1 METQRVLLAIVISM
15 AILMAYQFLVVP
27 PQPEEIRQENIAE
40 QIDPAVENPLQ
51 VESIE
56 SEQSQLF
63 PPAPAVITGL
73 PTSAE
78 NQQTPAEPTILGR
91 DIPVDTRLYSAIIS
105 ETGGGFRSFKLKE
118 YKESI
123 DPGAEDKELVITND
137 TAWQF
142 PLYFFWGLDPS
153 KAEMPVFTADKESVS
168 VTGESGKE
176 ILSMTSRLP
185 SGVEVTRSL
194 VFSNQDYLVQ
204 LEIDIFNNSPQ
215 QVHGTPYLSM
225 TNKPFS
231 PNASNRFLFNGPA
244 VFLDNHLE
252 EIKLKDFSDSPKTLK
267 GNFKWVAYEDT
278 YFMCGI
284 IPQSDSSD
292 AAYANTVRLSVSG
305 EDQVNTLLS
314 GDLELIPPHGHKK
327 YHYTIYFGP
336 KKLDTLKAMGY
347 DLDKIVNYGWFD
359 IIAKPAL
366 SLLNL
371 LYGFVHNYGLAI
383 ILVTI
388 IFKLLLWPV
397 TQKGMKSMK
406 TMQKIK
412 PKMTKLQEKYKND
425 KERLNQEMIKMY
437 RTYKVNPIGGCL
449 PMLAQIP
456 LFFALYKVLLQSIE
470 LRHAPFMLWITDL
483 SAPDRLYMGFDIP
496 YLGGIPVLTLLMGG
510 SMFLQQKMTPAPLDA
525 TQAKVMLFMPVLF
538 TFMFI
543 NFSSGLVLYWFINNL
558 LSIAQQ
564 YLINRS
570 PD

>member
-15 AILMAYQFLVVP
+15 AILMTYQFLVVP
-27 PQPEEIRQENIAE
+27 QQPEKILQENIAE
-40 QIDPAVENPLQ
+40 QIDPLVESPMGA
-51 VESIE
+51 ESIE
-56 SEQSQLF
+56 PAQSQLYST
-63 PPAPAVITGL
+63 APAVTTGL

-78 NQQTPAEPTILGR
+78 NRETPIEPVRLGR
-91 DIPVDTRLYSAIIS
+91 DIPVDTSLYSAIVS
-105 ETGGGFRSFKLKE
+105 ETGGGFKSFKLKQ
-118 YKESI
+118 YKESMDI
-123 DPGAEDKELVITND
+123 DAGDKELVATNE
-137 TAWQF
+137 TAWQL
-142 PLYFFWGLDPS
+142 PLYFFWGVDPS
-153 KAEMPVFTADKESVS
+153 KARVPVLTADKESVS

-176 ILSMTSRLP
+176 ILSMTSRLS
-185 SGVEVTRSL
+185 SGVEITRSL

-231 PNASNRFLFNGPA
+231 PDAANRFLFNGPA
-244 VFLDNHLE
+244 VFSDNHLE
-252 EIKLKDFSDSPKTLK
+252 EIKVKDLSDGPKTLK

-284 IPQSDSSD
+284 IPQSDSSN
-292 AAYANTVRLSVSG
+292 AADANTIRFSVSD
-305 EDQVNTLLS
+305 EDRVATLLS

-371 LYGFVHNYGLAI
+371 LYRFVHNYGLAI
-383 ILVTI
+383 VLVTI
-388 IFKLLLWPV
+388 IFKLLLWPIS
-397 TQKGMKSMK
+397 QKGMKSMK

-449 PMLAQIP
+449 PMLVQIP

-483 SAPDRLYMGFDIP
+483 SAPDRLYLGFDIP
-496 YLGGIPVLTLLMGG
+496 YLGGLPVLTLLMGG
-510 SMFLQQKMTPAPLDA
+510 SMFLQQKMTPAPLDP

-543 NFSSGLVLYWFINNL
+543 NFSSGLVLYWFVNNL